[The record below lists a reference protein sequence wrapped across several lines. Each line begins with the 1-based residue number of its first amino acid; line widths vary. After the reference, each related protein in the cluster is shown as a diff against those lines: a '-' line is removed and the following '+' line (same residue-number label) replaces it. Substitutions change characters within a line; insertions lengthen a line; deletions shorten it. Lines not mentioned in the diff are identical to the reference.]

1 MKYMGSKSRI
11 AKYIV
16 PIIQSYIEDNDV
28 TTYIE
33 PFVGGANIIDKI
45 ECKTKIGSDLNKYL
59 IALLNHVKEDKPL
72 YEEVSKELYDQG
84 RNCFNKS
91 KNDFEDWELGNIG
104 FLASYNGRWFDG
116 GYAKAGYEKTKTG
129 ERYRDYYKE
138 SKNNILA
145 QARNELF
152 KKCDFMVRDYS
163 EYESMGIEGCVLYL
177 DPPYNNTKKYRNAIS
192 FDYDKFW
199 DFVRNMSK
207 KNIVLVSELEAPS
220 DFKCIWEKEV
230 SRSIKSNDKTK
241 VNEKLFILN

>member
-1 MKYMGSKSRI
+1 M
-11 AKYIV
+11 
-16 PIIQSYIEDNDV
+16 
-28 TTYIE
+28 
-33 PFVGGANIIDKI
+33 
-45 ECKTKIGSDLNKYL
+45 
-59 IALLNHVKEDKPL
+59 
-72 YEEVSKELYDQG
+72 
-84 RNCFNKS
+84 NC
-91 KNDFEDWELGNIG
+91 L
-104 FLASYNGRWFDG
+104 
-116 GYAKAGYEKTKTG
+116 
-129 ERYRDYYKE
+129 
-138 SKNNILA
+138 
-145 QARNELF
+145 